1 MKKKFKVLSICLI
14 SICEIIP
21 ICLGVVLGSLNSNNE
36 TQQIQPI
43 EVETGLKL
51 SESEVAL
58 NINASKTLTASTDID
73 DTNYI
78 YQWNSSD
85 KKIATIKKDK
95 ESQKVCV
102 INAVD
107 IGNATITVNLI
118 DKNKFKVIDSASCSL
133 SINNH
138 EIVLSSKEVSIS
150 LDDSNTATV
159 TATAPNQGEI
169 TWSSEDETIATVD
182 NGVITAYKPGQ
193 VYIVAKSGDLEA
205 KVLVKVYKSI
215 FSLETTKI
223 INTNTP
229 ETILVKGEI
238 ASDAVWSSSDQTIAI
253 IEDGVV
259 TGLKKGMTTISVV
272 SESTGLSSS
281 CVVIVKDGQE
291 EIKELISGK
300 KAEAANN
307 PGNWYYLCESTLV
320 TISSIPTYDNGL
332 ISLDITHVGKEDG
345 TLSGNNFF
353 YLRYQPDDVGDV
365 IYKETLYIYSE
376 NDALLT
382 INGDEKTYKA
392 GLNKIDLDY
401 TSTSPSEGSPSQIK
415 FKTAGKYYVVPVFEE
430 VSRIEKMVLSHNA
443 KTMEINTTF
452 TLTAIVPN
460 QDNPVIEWVSS
471 NSNVATVDNKGVV
484 SAISKGSTMI
494 TATSGLFSATCL
506 ITVIDNTSTPTTELT
521 SKNKAGVL
529 ASPGQWFYFVDGKS
543 SLYSKPTIDE
553 EKNIT
558 LSIEKIDEENKK
570 YVFLRYQPEII
581 NKYKAT
587 INIDFAGTDGS
598 IVDINGGDA
607 SATPYTLKNGA
618 NKYEFTFTSD
628 NVTPFQLKF
637 YAVGNYVVNI
647 TFDVV
652 E

>member
-1 MKKKFKVLSICLI
+1 MKKKFKILSICLI

-21 ICLGVVLGSLNSNNE
+21 ICLGVVLGSLNSNSE

-51 SESEVAL
+51 SESELTL
-58 NINASKTLTASTDID
+58 NVNASKTLTASTEVD
-73 DTNYI
+73 DSNYI

-95 ESQKVCV
+95 ELQRVCV

-107 IGNATITVNLI
+107 VGNATITVNII

-138 EIVLSSKEVSIS
+138 EIVLSSKEVVIS
-150 LDDSNTATV
+150 LAESNTATV
-159 TATAPNQGEI
+159 TATAPNEGKI
-169 TWSSEDETIATVD
+169 TWSSEDETIATVN
-182 NGVITAYKPGQ
+182 NGVITAHKPGQ

-205 KVLVKVYKSI
+205 KVLVKVYKSL

-229 ETILVKGEI
+229 EAILVKGEI
-238 ASDAVWSSSDQTIAI
+238 ASDAVWSSSDQSIVTVK
-253 IEDGVV
+253 DGVV
-259 TGLKKGMTTISVV
+259 TGLKKGMATIDVS
-272 SESTGLSSS
+272 SESIGLSSS

-291 EIKELISGK
+291 EQKELVSGK

-307 PGNWYYLCESTLV
+307 PENWYYLCESTSV
-320 TISSIPTYDNGL
+320 TIGSIPTYDNGL

-353 YLRYQPDDVGDV
+353 YLRYQPDNVGDV
-365 IYKETLYIYSE
+365 IYKEKLYVYSE
-376 NDALLT
+376 NDALLA
-382 INGDEKTYKA
+382 INGTEKTYKA
-392 GLNKIDLDY
+392 GFNKIEVDF
-401 TSTSPSEGSPSQIK
+401 TSASPSDASPAQIK
-415 FKTAGKYYVVPVFEE
+415 FKTAGKYYIIPVFEE
-430 VSRIEKMVLSHNA
+430 VSRIEKMVLSHSE
-443 KTMEINTTF
+443 KTMEVNTTF
-452 TLTAIVPN
+452 TLTATVPN
-460 QDNPVIEWVSS
+460 QDNPVIEWISS
-471 NSNVATVDNKGVV
+471 NSNVATIDNKGVV

-529 ASPGQWFYFVDGKS
+529 ASPGQWFYYVDGKS
-543 SLYSKPTIDE
+543 SLYSKPTIDDE
-553 EKNIT
+553 NNIS
-558 LSIEKIDEENKK
+558 LAIEKIDEANKK
-570 YVFLRYQPEII
+570 FVFLRYQQESI

-587 INIDFAGTDGS
+587 INVDFAGNEGS
-598 IVDINGGDA
+598 VVDISGGDTA
-607 SATPYTLKNGA
+607 ATPYTLKNGA
-618 NKYEFTFTSD
+618 NKYEFTYTSD
-628 NVTPFQLKF
+628 TTTPFQLKF
-637 YAVGNYVVNI
+637 YAVGNYVINI